1 MERFG
6 EKLRSLRK
14 QRGMTL
20 KNLADELGFRSAGS
34 VGDLESGRKKPS
46 LEVALQLSRL
56 FGVSVDQLIKD
67 ELEIEV

>member
-1 MERFG
+1 MQRFG
-6 EKLRSLRK
+6 EKLRNLRK

-20 KNLADELGFRSAGS
+20 KSLADELGFNSPGS

-67 ELEIEV
+67 ELEID